1 MTAHFTV
8 TRSRDFDR
16 PTAEIFAAWI
26 DPAMRRIFE
35 TPEGSGMRHGM
46 LDTREGGMSEVI
58 VERDGREVGRMF
70 DTIRILRPP
79 HLMVVQGWGVFGG
92 ETTMSMQTTF
102 EVTARA
108 GTGREGGCTLT
119 GTSQMVV
126 LGDMPTESQVGEGW
140 DGMLDRFAAALTD

>member
-16 PTAEIFAAWI
+16 PAGEVFAAWI
-26 DPAMRRIFE
+26 DPAMRAIYE
-35 TPEGSGMRHGM
+35 TPEGSGMRHGT

-58 VERDGREVGRMF
+58 VASEGREVGRMF

-79 HLMVVQGWGVFGG
+79 NLMVVQGWGVFGG
-92 ETTMSMQTTF
+92 ATTMTMQTTF
-102 EVTARA
+102 EVVERDD
-108 GTGREGGCTLT
+108 GCTLT

-126 LGDMPTESQVGEGW
+126 PGEGPTEAQVAEGW
-140 DGMLDRFAAALTD
+140 DGMLERFAAAVEARK